1 MEIATQTHLTT
12 LRGLLSFRLHELQTE
27 VHAAELARR
36 NRDGGGEVTDR
47 KDDAAHAMLTDVTDT
62 EDRLH
67 QAEMNEV
74 KNALRRLDEGTF
86 GDCVDC
92 GEPIPLQRLLVQ
104 PAALRCTACQTA
116 GERAA

>member
-1 MEIATQTHLTT
+1 MDIATQTHLTT

-27 VHAAELARR
+27 VHATEMARR
-36 NRDGGGEVTDR
+36 DREGGEVTDR
-47 KDDAAHAMLTDVTDT
+47 KDDAAQSMLTGVSDT
-62 EDRLH
+62 EERLH
-67 QAEMNEV
+67 LAEMKDV
-74 KNALRRLDEGTF
+74 QSALHRLDDGTY

-104 PAALRCTACQTA
+104 PAALRCTACQTV

>member
-1 MEIATQTHLTT
+1 MDIATQTHLTT

-27 VHAAELARR
+27 VHATEMARCER
-36 NRDGGGEVTDR
+36 EGGEVTDR
-47 KDDAAHAMLTDVTDT
+47 KDDAAQSMLTGVSDT
-62 EDRLH
+62 EERLH
-67 QAEMNEV
+67 LAEMKDV
-74 KNALRRLDEGTF
+74 QSALHRLDDGTY

-104 PAALRCTACQTA
+104 PAALRCTACQTV